1 MNLAPPIYSV
11 LQANVSVRSVLGNPV
26 RVYSFG
32 QAEASPNLAK
42 PYLVWQ
48 TIGGTPENYLG
59 DRPEVDTWN
68 IQVDIWAD
76 DAKSARSVA
85 EKVLNAVEGVA
96 YVMSFNGEDRDPTT
110 GDFRFSF
117 DVDWIVHR

>member
-1 MNLAPPIYSV
+1 MNLSPPIFNV
-11 LQANVSVRSVLGNPV
+11 LQASADVRALLGNPV

-42 PYLVWQ
+42 PYVVWQ
-48 TIGGTPENYLG
+48 TIGGIPENYLG

-68 IQVDIWAD
+68 LQIDIWAD
-76 DAKSARSVA
+76 DARTARTVA
-85 EKVLNAVEGVA
+85 EKVLQAIELECHVT
-96 YVMSFNGEDRDPTT
+96 SFKGEDRDPST

-117 DVDWIVHR
+117 DVDWIVYR